1 MIHLYLTLYFITDA
15 LFNSYVIKWGS
26 EIAKLKGKKIS
37 YYNTLWHRAQA
48 AKVAMMSLAPVIIF
62 YTHTSPFHFLIGVF
76 AIRFVVFDAA
86 LNLFLGISP
95 FYVGTTGEID
105 KLFRKLP
112 HPEVFMVISKIAV
125 LVIYFIIANFV
136 T

>member
-15 LFNSYVIKWGS
+15 LFNSYVIKWGA
-26 EIAKLKGKKIS
+26 EIAKLKGKKIT
-37 YYNTLWHRAQA
+37 YYNTLWHRAQS
-48 AKVAMMSLAPVIIF
+48 AKIAMMSLAPVIIF
-62 YTHTSPFHFLIGVF
+62 YTDTNPFYFLIGVF
-76 AIRFVVFDAA
+76 AIRFFVFDTA

-112 HPEVFMVISKIAV
+112 HPEVFMAISKIAV
-125 LVIYFIIANFV
+125 LVIYFIICLYL
-136 T
+136 